1 MLKFLMDQNLLAKVD
16 IGQKYLFG
24 GQGVENVF
32 PTVGSLFS
40 VLLFNV
46 YTIIS
51 IILVFILIFGGI
63 TLIIGTKE
71 GNKGTTSKGKAAITA
86 AITGFFIVIFSYFI
100 IQLIETI
107 TGTNIL
113 NPSI

>member
-1 MLKFLMDQNLLAKVD
+1 MLRFLMNQNLIAQVD
-16 IGQKYLFG
+16 IGRKYLLG
-24 GQGVENVF
+24 DRAIEDVF

-51 IILVFILIFGGI
+51 IILVFVLIFGGI
-63 TLIIGTKE
+63 TLITGNKE
-71 GNKGTTSKGKAAITA
+71 GNKDTTAKGKAAITA
-86 AITGFFIVIFSYFI
+86 AIAGFFIVVFSYFI

-107 TGTNIL
+107 TGIKIL
-113 NPSI
+113 NPDV

>member
-1 MLKFLMDQNLLAKVD
+1 MSITPFLAQIN
-16 IGQKYLFG
+16 IGEKYLIG
-24 GQGVENVF
+24 DRGIKEVF

-63 TLIIGTKE
+63 TLITGNKE
-71 GNKGTTSKGKAAITA
+71 GNKDTTAKGKAAITA
-86 AITGFFIVIFSYFI
+86 AIAGFFIVVFSYFI

-107 TGTNIL
+107 TGTEIL
-113 NPSI
+113 NPINNI

>member
-1 MLKFLMDQNLLAKVD
+1 MLKSLMNRNLIAQIN
-16 IGQKYLFG
+16 IGQEYLFN
-24 GQGVENVF
+24 GQGVKNVF

-40 VLLFNV
+40 VLLSNV

-51 IILVFILIFGGI
+51 IILVFVLIFGGI
-63 TLIIGTKE
+63 TLIVGTKE

-86 AITGFFIVIFSYFI
+86 AIAGFFIVVFSYFI

-107 TGTNIL
+107 TGTQIL
-113 NPSI
+113 NPKV

>member
-1 MLKFLMDQNLLAKVD
+1 MSITPFLAKIN
-16 IGQKYLFG
+16 IGEKYLFG
-24 GQGVENVF
+24 TRTAKEVF

-46 YTIIS
+46 YTIVS

-63 TLIIGTKE
+63 TLITGNKE
-71 GNKGTTSKGKAAITA
+71 GNKDTTAKGKAAITA
-86 AITGFFIVIFSYFI
+86 AIAGFFIVVFSYFI

-107 TGTNIL
+107 TGIKIL
-113 NPSI
+113 NPDV